1 MLAVL
6 QIQPLASTTM
16 LNLLVQT
23 IQKAQSD
30 IDASIAS
37 IQEVKRNWNL

>member
-23 IQKAQSD
+23 KLIC
-30 IDASIAS
+30 ILNYLCNTSILP
-37 IQEVKRNWNL
+37 VPH